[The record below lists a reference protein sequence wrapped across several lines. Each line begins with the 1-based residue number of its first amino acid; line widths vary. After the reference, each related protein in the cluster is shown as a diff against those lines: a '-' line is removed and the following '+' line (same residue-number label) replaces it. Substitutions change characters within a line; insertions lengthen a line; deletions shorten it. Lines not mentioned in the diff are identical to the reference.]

1 MDLKTL
7 KLELLERIALIDDEA
22 RLKALKRLLDSPRG
36 YGVPNEKMS
45 VVKEGEEPYL
55 PIGQETFSLQEVRSI
70 VEAVRD
76 EYDEL
81 DLELSPEALAELDKR
96 REEMISGKAKGL
108 SWAEV
113 QQLLDAD
120 RKADH
125 A

>member
-1 MDLKTL
+1 MDIKTL
-7 KLELLERIALIDDEA
+7 KLELLERIALIDDET
-22 RLKALKRLLDSPRG
+22 RLKALKRVLDSPQG
-36 YGVPNEKMS
+36 YGNPNETMS

-81 DLELSPEALAELDKR
+81 DLELSPEELAELDKR
-96 REEMISGKAKGL
+96 REEMNSGKAKGL

-113 QQLLDAD
+113 QQLLDED